1 MLNIQKPYGIVAG
14 KPGVKYEQNGKFFG
28 PDGQEIGFNLHQESE
43 KKPNAYLDKEE
54 IIATLEKLE
63 IPHDKRWSRDKLLNL
78 IEENVAAE

>member
-28 PDGQEIGFNLHQESE
+28 PDGNEIVQEVKE
-43 KKPNAYLDKEE
+43 PNAYLDKEE